1 MAARQIDLGQVVGP
15 TGPTQEPE
23 EAAGHR
29 ERQSQEQVQQ
39 QQYFPVQ
46 ESQMPL

>member
-15 TGPTQEPE
+15 TGPTGTE

-29 ERQSQEQVQQ
+29 ERQSREQAQR

>member
-1 MAARQIDLGQVVGP
+1 MAARQIDLGQVEDLLDQP
-15 TGPTQEPE
+15 EPE

-29 ERQSQEQVQQ
+29 ERQSREQAQR